1 MPFDLPK
8 NNFSLQ
14 NTRICSPG
22 NIEMARRDEAD
33 NPEDEI
39 KYEIKSDEEDE
50 GDELRDNIAPTGQRT
65 LGKSYTLNDLLRNH
79 PQLGTL
85 NLNEFLWN
93 YLHLSMT
100 PDSSVSDDMDY
111 GVDNSVS
118 GHESPTERQVTEV
131 RFKLLLEFHHHP
143 N

>member
-8 NNFSLQ
+8 NDFSLQ

-33 NPEDEI
+33 KSDGEDECD
-39 KYEIKSDEEDE
+39 K
-50 GDELRDNIAPTGQRT
+50 LRDNIAPTGQRT

-85 NLNEFLWN
+85 NLNEFLSN
-93 YLHLSMT
+93 YLHLFMT
-100 PDSSVSDDMDY
+100 PDSSFSDDMDY